1 MKGKLRRLE
10 STFILLTHLTTIALW
25 LLWNDLYSFFSGS
38 REHALTLL
46 TSSPLP
52 PTIEPPSPGPEPPED
67 RRSKRLKTSRQ
78 AWESEETTDNED
90 ILDRFLKVKQFAN
103 HQMSSYESMFYQ
115 IYYTTITILH

>member
-1 MKGKLRRLE
+1 MTTLE
-10 STFILLTHLTTIALW
+10 RFLF
-25 LLWNDLYSFFSGS
+25 FFSGS

-52 PTIEPPSPGPEPPED
+52 PTIEPPSPGPEQPED

-103 HQMSSYESMFYQ
+103 HQMSSYESMFHKTQ
-115 IYYTTITILH
+115 IIIIKIVY